1 MSPTKKRRFKPFIAN
16 RVTEIHDAS
25 PEQWRHVLTS
35 LNPADEGSRGTDI
48 HALKTKCRWL
58 FGPKFLLQPEDQ
70 WPVREIGKIP
80 DDDKEVEVEKHVT
93 FITRGSGL
101 DQLLRHNS
109 SWLKLQTLVAWLMRF
124 VNYIANKN
132 GPLKSARISIP
143 EMRKSTE
150 KIVQIVQRQYLSEE
164 VDCLTDGRQVK
175 GHSKLSN
182 LSLKT
187 WQVSLEMKTRAKSRE
202 ETLQA

>member
-1 MSPTKKRRFKPFIAN
+1 MK
-16 RVTEIHDAS
+16 
-25 PEQWRHVLTS
+25 
-35 LNPADEGSRGTDI
+35 
-48 HALKTKCRWL
+48 
-58 FGPKFLLQPEDQ
+58 
-70 WPVREIGKIP
+70 EIGKIP

-101 DQLLRHNS
+101 DLLLRRYS

-150 KIVQIVQRQYLSEE
+150 KIVQIVQRQYFSEE

-175 GHSKLSN
+175 GHSKLPTCP
-182 LSLKT
+182 LC
-187 WQVSLEMKTRAKSRE
+187 
-202 ETLQA
+202 

>member
-1 MSPTKKRRFKPFIAN
+1 MK
-16 RVTEIHDAS
+16 
-25 PEQWRHVLTS
+25 
-35 LNPADEGSRGTDI
+35 
-48 HALKTKCRWL
+48 
-58 FGPKFLLQPEDQ
+58 
-70 WPVREIGKIP
+70 EIGKIP

-101 DQLLRHNS
+101 DQLLRRYS

-150 KIVQIVQRQYLSEE
+150 KIVQMVQRQYFSEE
-164 VDCLTDGRQVK
+164 IDCLTDGRQVK

-182 LSLKT
+182 LSPVLIEGT
-187 WQVSLEMKTRAKSRE
+187 IRVGGRMRHAPIPFDAIHPMILPRDHPVSTFIVRHYHEYLRHAGREHILSTLCQRFWLVQARTLVRQVL
-202 ETLQA
+202 